1 MTDPSTISLDI
12 ETYGACTVNA
22 DGSPLPSQTVF
33 HPRRSLLTD
42 GVSTRD
48 LVLTVSLTM
57 VSPYKAA
64 GDWNLQALADAQAG
78 DTMVF
83 ELHRSEH
90 RHRLRQWLFHADTII
105 GMNLQFDIQYL
116 RALNDFKF
124 ALNGRHQ
131 LIDLSVLNYLH
142 DETRPERSLKSLGP
156 ILRTHSYEAEQTLKH
171 TRFGSPS
178 DPKLLHYNAQD
189 THNTLLACQELARRI
204 QRDFSASRKASPEC
218 LRFYSDTIWSCIR
231 MSESGI
237 PMDRNAIQ
245 DLESDLMAN
254 ASEAVSQARDRG
266 LILEGEGSGKSKE
279 EFMSAV
285 VEELGIQDDPRLQL
299 TPKQGL
305 ISFCEENRKLLCS
318 MLPPDSPHQKTLAH
332 AATHSKAQK
341 LVGSYCFPLLRH
353 RRNFP
358 TQMGSVLLKS
368 QCSTPTCVQSTSDL
382 TYPTWFV
389 TPSPAKDGQG
399 DAGGT
404 KQGRITCKGPSA
416 QTFPRP
422 IKACI
427 QSRWW
432 EHGAIVSFDLSQIE
446 LRVAA
451 LLSGATSL
459 SAAYNDGLD
468 LHTDRAVSIF
478 GTAALEAKYGML
490 FNTNP
495 DFKGHERQCG
505 KRTNFADLFR
515 SSAPTMKSAMM
526 EDTGIDFPLSLFQKI
541 VNDRPIVRPGL
552 WGWQEEMLKL
562 AEQRGYV
569 ELPITGQSRYFV
581 GFSKTDRQNEAKNQL
596 NEIINFPIQTTAGNT
611 LLNIQ
616 HELHRRLPDLN
627 SRDPWAHMFLNIYDA
642 VYFDCKLDRVSE
654 LEQLIGDAVREVV
667 ERGYWARLQELYGR
681 EIPVEFDVD
690 VCQGSERSQS
700 TARDEEPSGERSV
713 DLRSGH
719 PSGPFQETSLF
730 VRQLKES
737 ALQQA
742 SETGGQ
748 EGSPDTSDDC
758 VGSQL

>member
-1 MTDPSTISLDI
+1 
-12 ETYGACTVNA
+12 
-22 DGSPLPSQTVF
+22 
-33 HPRRSLLTD
+33 
-42 GVSTRD
+42 
-48 LVLTVSLTM
+48 
-57 VSPYKAA
+57 
-64 GDWNLQALADAQAG
+64 
-78 DTMVF
+78 
-83 ELHRSEH
+83 
-90 RHRLRQWLFHADTII
+90 
-105 GMNLQFDIQYL
+105 
-116 RALNDFKF
+116 
-124 ALNGRHQ
+124 
-131 LIDLSVLNYLH
+131 
-142 DETRPERSLKSLGP
+142 
-156 ILRTHSYEAEQTLKH
+156 
-171 TRFGSPS
+171 
-178 DPKLLHYNAQD
+178 
-189 THNTLLACQELARRI
+189 
-204 QRDFSASRKASPEC
+204 
-218 LRFYSDTIWSCIR
+218 
-231 MSESGI
+231 
-237 PMDRNAIQ
+237 MDRDAIQ
-245 DLESDLMAN
+245 ALESDLMRGA
-254 ASEAVSQARDRG
+254 AEAVLQARERG

-285 VEELGIQDDPRLQL
+285 VGELGIQDDPRLQL

-318 MLPPDSPHQKTLAH
+318 MLPPDSPHQEILAH

-358 TQMGSVLLKS
+358 TQMGSVLLRS
-368 QCSTPTCVQSTSDL
+368 QYSTPTCAQSTSDL

-451 LLSGATSL
+451 LLSGDTTLA
-459 SAAYNDGLD
+459 AAYRDGLD

-478 GTAALEAKYGML
+478 GPTALEAKYGML
-490 FNTNP
+490 FHDNP
-495 DFKGHERQCG
+495 NFKGHERQCG

-526 EDTGIDFPLSLFQKI
+526 EDTGIDFPMSVFEKI
-541 VNDRPIVRPGL
+541 VADRPKIRPGL
-552 WGWQEEMLKL
+552 WNWQEEMLKL

-581 GFSKTDRQNEAKNQL
+581 GFSKTDRQSEAKNQL

-616 HELHRRLPDLN
+616 HELHRSLPELN
-627 SRDPWAHMFLNIYDA
+627 SRDPWAYMFLNIYDA

-654 LEQLIGDAVREVV
+654 LEQLIDNAVREVV

-690 VCQGSERSQS
+690 VLQGSERGATPRSN
-700 TARDEEPSGERSV
+700 DESLSG
-713 DLRSGH
+713 LRPASSGGSH
-719 PSGPFQETSLF
+719 PSGPFEEASLF
-730 VRQLKES
+730 VRKVKEAS
-737 ALQQA
+737 VQQTCEA
-742 SETGGQ
+742 GG
-748 EGSPDTSDDC
+748 P
-758 VGSQL
+758 

>member
-1 MTDPSTISLDI
+1 MTDSTTISLDI

-22 DGSPLPSQTVF
+22 EGTPLPVQTVF

-42 GVSTRD
+42 GVSSKD
-48 LVLTVSLTM
+48 LVLTVSITM
-57 VSPYKAA
+57 VSPNKTA
-64 GDWNLQALADAQAG
+64 GDWNLQALADAQPG

-156 ILRTHSYEAEQTLKH
+156 ILRTHSYDAEQTLKH

-204 QRDFSASRKASPEC
+204 QRDFAASTPKVSSER

-237 PMDRNAIQ
+237 PMDRMRLNG
-245 DLESDLMAN
+245 LEADLMRGA
-254 ASEAVSQARDRG
+254 AEAVVQARERG

-285 VEELGIQDDPRLQL
+285 VGELGIQDDPRLQL

-318 MLPPDSPHQKTLAH
+318 ILPPDSPHQVTLAH

-358 TQMGSVLLKS
+358 TQMGSVLLRS
-368 QCSTPTCVQSTSDL
+368 QCSTPTCAQSTSDL

-451 LLSGATSL
+451 LLSGDTTLA
-459 SAAYNDGLD
+459 AAYNDGLD

-490 FNTNP
+490 FHDNP

-526 EDTGIDFPLSLFQKI
+526 EDTGIDFPMSVFEKI
-541 VNDRPIVRPGL
+541 VADRPKIRPGL
-552 WGWQEEMLKL
+552 WTWQEEMLKL

-581 GFSKTDRQNEAKNQL
+581 GFSKTDRQSEAKNQL

-616 HELHRRLPDLN
+616 HELHRSLPELN
-627 SRDPWAHMFLNIYDA
+627 SREPWAYMFLNIYDA

-654 LEQLIGDAVREVV
+654 LKQLIDNAVREVV

-690 VCQGSERSQS
+690 VCQGSERGATPTSH
-700 TARDEEPSGERSV
+700 DESPSGPRPV
-713 DLRSGH
+713 DSGSGH
-719 PSGPFQETSLF
+719 PSGPFEEASLF
-730 VRQLKES
+730 VRKVKES
-737 ALQQA
+737 SLQSA
-742 SETGGQ
+742 CEAGG
-748 EGSPDTSDDC
+748 S
-758 VGSQL
+758 